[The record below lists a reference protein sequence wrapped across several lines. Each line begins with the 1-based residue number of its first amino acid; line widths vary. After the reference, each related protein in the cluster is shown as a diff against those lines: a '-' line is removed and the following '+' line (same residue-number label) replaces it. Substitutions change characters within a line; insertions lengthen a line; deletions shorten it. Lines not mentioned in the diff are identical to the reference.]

1 MSVLHS
7 CSCIILNLLYSLR
20 KSDKMLSKPRAW
32 YRFTPTRLIN
42 SIKYEHSCYT
52 LYFYTEMD
60 DSSDSEV
67 EEKLGIERPSLIEEL
82 KSVLSEY
89 PDDGQIIKVCN
100 RQ

>member
-1 MSVLHS
+1 MLLSNIRAHVL
-7 CSCIILNLLYSLR
+7 LNLLYSLR
-20 KSDKMLSKPRAW
+20 KSDKMLGKP
-32 YRFTPTRLIN
+32 
-42 SIKYEHSCYT
+42 SILLLFPDSFNKFNNDEHSCYT